1 MSEELEKELN
11 EEPAETPDDAKNE
24 LSELNDKYLRTLAEF
39 DNFKKRTQKEKTD
52 IYVSATA
59 DTIEKILPVMDSID
73 RAIQLDPENEGLN
86 LILKQ
91 LKETLSA
98 IGVEEIVSVGEQF
111 DPELHNAV
119 MHIEDENFGNNTVA
133 EEFAKGYKYKTKV
146 IRQSMVKVAN

>member
-11 EEPAETPDDAKNE
+11 EETEVAEETKNE
-24 LSELNDKYLRTLAEF
+24 FDELNDKYLRTLAEF

-52 IYVSATA
+52 IYTSATA

-73 RAIQLDPENEGLN
+73 RAIELDPENEGLN

-91 LKETLSA
+91 LKDTLTA
-98 IGVEEIVSVGEQF
+98 IGVEEIASVGEQF
-111 DPELHNAV
+111 DPEFHNAV
-119 MHIEDENFGNNTVA
+119 MHIEDENFGNNIVA

-146 IRQSMVKVAN
+146 IRHSMVKVAN